1 MVMVE
6 GTTSAS
12 QQTPDEWVLRSS
24 SDYNFDE
31 LAEIYNATRVD
42 YIVPMPMN
50 GRRMM
55 DYVHDYDVDLH
66 RSLIITDPG
75 GVPAGMGMIAFRG
88 KRAWLTRLGVVPHMR
103 QHKLGHKLMSSLLQ
117 RASAYGANHVQLEV
131 IVGNEPAKR
140 LFVKHSFACERELAI
155 LSRPPAQIASPSQT
169 IITVTGLDLDTARAC
184 LTSKRFVQPS
194 WLDDSPSLAKSEELT
209 GFLARHPDGSEGW
222 VLFRKSR
229 FQLTHFAINVP
240 TEHAD
245 AMVGA
250 LFDTI
255 HRTYPSL
262 DAKLE
267 NFPVNAPGLDV
278 LKQIGYIEVF
288 RRIEMHRDLS

>member
-1 MVMVE
+1 MVE
-6 GTTSAS
+6 ISTSGS
-12 QQTPDEWVLRSS
+12 QQTSGEWLLRSS

-31 LAEIYNATRVD
+31 LADIYNATRVD

-50 GRRMM
+50 GRRMK
-55 DYVHDYDVDLH
+55 DYVYDFDVDLH
-66 RSLIITDPG
+66 RSLIITDRDN
-75 GVPAGMGMIAFRG
+75 VPAAIGMIAFRG

-103 QHKLGHKLMSSLLQ
+103 QHKLGHRLMTSLLQ

-140 LFVKHSFACERELAI
+140 LFIKHNFAPERELAV
-155 LSRPPAQIASPSQT
+155 LNRPPAQLASRTPT
-169 IITVTGLDLDTARAC
+169 TALVTALELDAAQARLA
-184 LTSKRFVQPS
+184 TKRIVQPS
-194 WLDDSPSLAKSEELT
+194 WLDESSSLAKTEDLT
-209 GFLARHPDGSEGW
+209 GFLATLPDGSEGW

-240 TEHAD
+240 TAHTHT
-245 AMVGA
+245 MLNA

-267 NFPVNAPGLDV
+267 NFPVDAPGLDA

-288 RRIEMHRDLS
+288 RRIEMHRDLN